1 MTQKIKDI
9 DKKLND
15 FNFDVSLD
23 LKNIS
28 LGVTGD
34 KDDPFVSGQT
44 LLEFGIENQS
54 INLVK

>member
-34 KDDPFVSGQT
+34 KDDPFVSG
-44 LLEFGIENQS
+44 
-54 INLVK
+54 